1 MSWLQRRLSRRQ
13 DRFVIVSTLVILA
26 ISGCSSVEVT
36 DKIDYRT
43 AAPPKPLD
51 IPPDLSQLPKED
63 RYQVPSASANSAA
76 NAAIAANAAKGT
88 QAAPAAGTVV
98 PAVNNARFER
108 DGSQRWLAV
117 EQPPEQ
123 VIEQVRE
130 MFKTVGLGIERDDAT
145 LGIVET
151 VWAENHAKLPLDF
164 LRKALGKV
172 TDFMYSTSE
181 LDKFR
186 ARIERTQN
194 DTSEVFISHRG
205 MAEVYTNSQHEN
217 TIWQV
222 RPSDP
227 ELEAEMLRRLQLRF
241 LPATATAA
249 ATATPTATA
258 TTAAAATPIAT
269 EPRAAPPPQNARLVK
284 GSSAADSKVLID
296 EPFDRAWRR
305 VGLALDRGGFTV
317 EDRDRTKGLYFVR
330 YLDPEYEAKMRD
342 QQGFFSRVFGRD
354 AKIDAQQFRILVAA
368 NTTNGTDVTVQDKD
382 GKAEAGATG
391 AKILAQITEQLR

>member
-1 MSWLQRRLSRRQ
+1 MWWLQRRLARRQ
-13 DRFVIVSTLVILA
+13 DRFAVVSVFAVLA
-26 ISGCSSVEVT
+26 ITGCANIEMT
-36 DKIDYRT
+36 DKIDYRS

-63 RYQVPSASANSAA
+63 RYQVPGAGANTASAA
-76 NAAIAANAAKGT
+76 NAANAARGA
-88 QAAPAAGTVV
+88 QAAAPTTGNVI
-98 PAVNNARFER
+98 PAVTNARFER

-117 EQPPEQ
+117 DQPPEQ

-130 MFKTVGLGIERDDAT
+130 MFKTVGLGIVRDDPT

-194 DTSEVFISHRG
+194 NTSEVFISHRG

-241 LPATATAA
+241 APATATAA
-249 ATATPTATA
+249 TTTTA
-258 TTAAAATPIAT
+258 TTTTTAAATPIAT
-269 EPRAAPPPQNARLVK
+269 EPKAPPPPQNARLVK
-284 GSSAADSKVLID
+284 GDSPADSKVLID

-330 YLDPEYEAKMRD
+330 YLDPEYEAKIRE
-342 QQGFFSRVFGRD
+342 QQGFFSKMFGRD
-354 AKIDAQQFRILVAA
+354 SKIDAQQFRILVAA
-368 NTTNGTDVTVQDKD
+368 TTSGTDVTVQDKD

-391 AKILAQITEQLR
+391 VKILAQITEQLR